1 MISPQNPFIEEHRYT
16 PFDRISVDNIREAI
30 EEGIREAEAEV
41 TAIAESTL
49 PPTFENTILALEES
63 GAMLERAS
71 QVMYNL
77 LSACTSDELQALSQ
91 EMAPKLA
98 EHSNNIALNPK
109 LFARVKTVKEW
120 ADQQPEDAGTL
131 SEEDRRMIDG
141 TYEGFERSGATLPED
156 KKERFREISM
166 LMSQLSL
173 QFSENNLKATNAYQ
187 LHITNEEDLAGL
199 PETAR
204 EQAAATAKERGLEG
218 WVFTL
223 QAPSYGPFMT
233 YAERRDLRKELF
245 YASTKRCTDLSD
257 FDNFDIVR
265 QLVNLRQEMA
275 QMLGYRCFADY
286 VLQRRMA
293 GSTEAVYQ
301 LLNQLIDA
309 YHTPAKDE
317 VEAIR
322 KMARD
327 IEGEDFELMPWDF
340 GYYSHKLQL
349 ERYALDSE
357 MLRPYLPLQQ
367 VIDGVFGLAT
377 TLYGIT
383 FQPNAE
389 APLYHPDVKAFDVL
403 DCDGTPLALLYTDF
417 HPRESKQGGAWMT
430 GYRDQYIDDSGVNH
444 IPHVSIVMNFS
455 KPTPERPALLTM
467 GEVGTLLHEFGHA
480 LHGMFSKVRRR
491 NMGGTNVYW
500 DFVEL
505 PSQFM
510 ENFALEPEF
519 LRTFARHYET
529 GEPMPQE
536 LIDKMWHARHY
547 NVAYGCMRQVSFG
560 LLDMAYYTLEKP
572 LEGDIRAFENEAW
585 KRAQITERVPES
597 CMTVQFGHIMSGGY
611 AAGYYS
617 YKWAEV
623 LDADAFAAF
632 QDEGIFNRQTA
643 NRFRQ
648 ELLSRGNTR
657 EPMDLYIA
665 FRGRKPTID
674 ALLKRD
680 GIKR

>member
-1 MISPQNPFIEEHRYT
+1 MNPFREEHNYT
-16 PFDRISVDNIREAI
+16 PFDLVTVENIRQAI
-30 EEGIREAEAEV
+30 ESGIEEAEGEV
-41 TAIAESTL
+41 DAIVANPEA
-49 PPTFENTILALEES
+49 PTFENTVLALEES

-71 QVMYNL
+71 TVMYNL
-77 LSACTSDELQALSQ
+77 LSACTSDDLQALSQ

-98 EHSNNIALNPK
+98 QHSNNIALNPR
-109 LFARVKTVKEW
+109 LFERVKRVKEW
-120 ADQQPEDAGTL
+120 ADSVPTSATDILT
-131 SEEDRRMIDG
+131 EEDRRMIDG
-141 TYEGFERSGATLPED
+141 TYEGFERSGANLPED
-156 KKERFREISM
+156 KQERFRQITM
-166 LMSQLSL
+166 QMSQLSL
-173 QFSENNLKATNAYQ
+173 QFSDNNLKATNAYQ
-187 LHITNEEDLAGL
+187 LHLTDESDLAGL
-199 PETAR
+199 PPTVR
-204 EQAAATAKERGLEG
+204 EQAAALAQEKGLDG
-218 WVFTL
+218 WLFTL

-233 YAERRDLRKELF
+233 YSERRDLRQELF
-245 YASTKRCTDLSD
+245 YASTKRCTEYSD
-257 FDNFDIVR
+257 FNNFEIVR
-265 QLVNLRQEMA
+265 QLVNLRQELA
-275 QMLGYRCFADY
+275 QLLGYPCYADY

-293 GSTEAVYQ
+293 GSTAAVNE
-301 LLNQLIDA
+301 LLSQLIES
-309 YHTPAKDE
+309 YRQPALDE

-322 KMARD
+322 QKAREM
-327 IEGEDFELMPWDF
+327 EGADFELQPWDF
-340 GYYSHKLQL
+340 GYYSHHLQL
-349 ERYALDSE
+349 EKYNLDSE

-383 FQPNAE
+383 FSPNTE
-389 APLYHPDVKAFDVL
+389 CPLYHPDVRAFDVL
-403 DCDGTPLALLYTDF
+403 DADGTPLALLYTDF

-430 GYRDQYIDDSGVNH
+430 GYRDQYIDDEGTNH

-536 LIDKMWHARHY
+536 LIDRMLRARHY

-560 LLDMAYYTLEKP
+560 LLDMAYYTLTKP
-572 LEGDIRAFENEAW
+572 LVGDIRQFEDEAW
-585 KRAQITERVPES
+585 KAAQVTERVPES

-611 AAGYYS
+611 SAGYYS

-623 LDADAFAAF
+623 LDADAFSAF
-632 QDEGIFNRQTA
+632 QEEGLFSRETA
-643 NRFRQ
+643 NRFRR

-657 EPMDLYIA
+657 EPMELYVA

>member
-1 MISPQNPFIEEHRYT
+1 MENPFIKELKYT
-16 PFDRISVDNIREAI
+16 PFNLVNVENIREAI
-30 EEGIREAEAEV
+30 VNGITEADKEIENIANSQEE
-41 TAIAESTL
+41 
-49 PPTFENTILALEES
+49 PTFENTILALEES

-71 QVMYNL
+71 TVMYNL
-77 LSACTSDELQALSQ
+77 LSACTSDELQSLSQ
-91 EMAPKLA
+91 EMAPLLA
-98 EHSNNIALNPK
+98 EHSNNIALNEK
-109 LFARVKTVKEW
+109 LFARVKKVKEW
-120 ADQQPEDAGTL
+120 ADSHPDGLT
-131 SEEDRRMIDG
+131 EEDTRMIDG
-141 TYEGFERSGATLPED
+141 TYEGFERSGATLPEE
-156 KKERFREISM
+156 KKQRFREITM

-187 LHITNEEDLAGL
+187 LHITDEADLAGL
-199 PETAR
+199 PATAR
-204 EQAAATAKERGLEG
+204 DQAAATAAERGLEG

-233 YAERRDLRKELF
+233 YSERRKLRKELF
-245 YASTKRCTDLSD
+245 YASTKRCTEYSD
-257 FDNFDIVR
+257 YNNFEIVR
-265 QLVNLRQEMA
+265 QLVNLRQELA
-275 QMLGYRCFADY
+275 QMLGYKCYADY

-293 GSTEAVYQ
+293 GSVGAVSE
-301 LLNQLIDA
+301 LLDKLIDA
-309 YHTPAKDE
+309 YHQPAEAE

-322 KMARD
+322 QKAREV
-327 IEGEDFELMPWDF
+327 EGADFELMPWDF
-340 GYYSHKLQL
+340 GHYSHLLQL
-349 ERYALDSE
+349 EKYNLDSE
-357 MLRPYLPLQQ
+357 MLRPYLPLNQ
-367 VIDGVFGLAT
+367 VTDGVFGLAT
-377 TLYGIT
+377 KLYGIT
-383 FQPNAE
+383 FKPNE
-389 APLYHPDVKAFDVL
+389 ECPLYHPDVKAFDVI
-403 DCDGTPLALLYTDF
+403 DNDGTPLALLYTDF

-430 GYRDQYIDDSGVNH
+430 SFRDQYIDDAGENH

-467 GEVGTLLHEFGHA
+467 GEVTTLLHEFGHA

-519 LRTFARHYET
+519 LRTFARHYQT
-529 GEPMPQE
+529 SEPMPQE
-536 LIDKMWHARHY
+536 LIDRMLQARNY

-560 LLDMAYYTLEKP
+560 LLDMGYYTLTEP
-572 LEGDIRAFENEAW
+572 LAGDIREFENEAW
-585 KRAQITERVPES
+585 KRAQIVDRVPES

-611 AAGYYS
+611 SAGYYS

-632 QDEGIFNRQTA
+632 QEEGIFNRDTA
-643 NRFRQ
+643 KRFRQ

-657 EPMDLYIA
+657 EPMDLYVN

-674 ALLKRD
+674 ALLRRD
-680 GIKR
+680 GIK